1 LCLVHPL
8 LVWSLRDCGRLVGF
22 EVAPLV
28 GSDGV
33 GCVSCGASCVSR
45 LCDWCWCRCASSSEH
60 GCLEWTLVSPPGRV
74 CLFWHVRFGRAG
86 NVRRWSILV
95 DRLVASWV
103 VLKSRVWYTF
113 MCVSCAR
120 QRAPPAS
127 PYGRACDGPWCLQ
140 CELWMPLVCSRV
152 RPASY
157 AGVRHVQFV
166 CLLSF
171 PRLPG

>member
-1 LCLVHPL
+1 MSRVDA
-8 LVWSLRDCGRLVGF
+8 SF
-22 EVAPLV
+22 AA
-28 GSDGV
+28 GS
-33 GCVSCGASCVSR
+33 
-45 LCDWCWCRCASSSEH
+45 
-60 GCLEWTLVSPPGRV
+60 RV
-74 CLFWHVRFGRAG
+74 PVWHVRFGRAG

-103 VLKSRVWYTF
+103 VLKSRVWHTF
-113 MCVSCAR
+113 VCVMCASESTTGKSVRSCVR
-120 QRAPPAS
+120 RS
-127 PYGRACDGPWCLQ
+127 WCLQ
-140 CELWMPLVCSRV
+140 RELWMPLVCSRV